1 VSASIVFIYVGAILA
16 KGFLAEALE
25 AESLLYKL
33 IAAIIALFFGSCA
46 VWIVVINLMNFAAV
60 RKVITHDENLTIR
73 NLWYSKSIRWEDIN
87 EFGTYTAGFGHHRIR
102 RYYLKGRDSPNEIID
117 LCTQHLENLKELIDT
132 IFLMAT
138 NAEFVIAENVAR
150 IPFTKQIQLLPWD
163 RRDQS
168 LY

>member
-1 VSASIVFIYVGAILA
+1 
-16 KGFLAEALE
+16 
-25 AESLLYKL
+25 
-33 IAAIIALFFGSCA
+33 
-46 VWIVVINLMNFAAV
+46 MNFAAV

-73 NLWYSKSIRWEDIN
+73 NLWYSKSIRWEDTN
-87 EFGTYTAGFGHHRIR
+87 EFGTYTAGFGHHRNR
-102 RYYLKGRDSPNEIID
+102 QYYLKGRDSPDEMID

-138 NAEFVIAENVAR
+138 NAKFVIAENVAR
-150 IPFTKQIQLLPWD
+150 ISFTKQIQLLPWD